1 MSGNGRPNSAGG
13 WSKEAVIGVV
23 ALVVMI
29 LLPCLGVFW
38 KNVRVR
44 GFCRRWWNRVRGRAP
59 FARLDVEMGP
69 LLQNHGADR
78 IPIIVDA
85 LVLETLREQQAW
97 ASARKEHAACEQ
109 RVMSGH
115 EANTES
121 KAQLDIR
128 LILPLAG
135 IESSS
140 ERSSIAGSWSFDPHT
155 ARTREQ

>member
-1 MSGNGRPNSAGG
+1 MDGRLVSIKFAHPLTRRCANYFKSPSFLDNLAPCVQRNSSAD
-13 WSKEAVIGVV
+13 
-23 ALVVMI
+23 
-29 LLPCLGVFW
+29 
-38 KNVRVR
+38 
-44 GFCRRWWNRVRGRAP
+44 P
-59 FARLDVEMGP
+59 FEMTDTVARLDVEMGP